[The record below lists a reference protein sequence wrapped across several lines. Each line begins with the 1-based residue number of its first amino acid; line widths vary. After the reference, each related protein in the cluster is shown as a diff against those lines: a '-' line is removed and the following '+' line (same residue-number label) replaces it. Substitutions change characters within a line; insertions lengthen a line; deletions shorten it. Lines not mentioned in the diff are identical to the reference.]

1 MLRTYKLKMKK
12 SINDRCVHT
21 RDMSKEPM
29 SRISK
34 KFCLILRRGQR
45 VGILMVVRYLEE
57 KFFSAEHVFLSEQS
71 LELW

>member
-1 MLRTYKLKMKK
+1 MVY
-12 SINDRCVHT
+12 IH

-29 SRISK
+29 SRFLKALPNFAS
-34 KFCLILRRGQR
+34 RPESQ
-45 VGILMVVRYLEE
+45 GILMVVRYLEE